1 MPYVYKMKETDKMV
15 SKITSIF
22 TVLQVMITICF
33 STITVVIFT

>member
-1 MPYVYKMKETDKMV
+1 MKETDKMV